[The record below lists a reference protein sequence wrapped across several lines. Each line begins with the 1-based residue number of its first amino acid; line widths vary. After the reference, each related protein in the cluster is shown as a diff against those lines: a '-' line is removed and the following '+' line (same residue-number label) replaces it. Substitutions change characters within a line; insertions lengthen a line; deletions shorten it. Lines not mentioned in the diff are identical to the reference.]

1 MTDSPMKALAHRI
14 LDHYNLDIGR
24 ISPGRELWNTI
35 FEVRTR
41 DGGRY
46 ALRINRPGHR
56 TEIEIRSELLWL
68 DALRHD
74 TDLMVPTP
82 IHTRDGH
89 LIVTDEINGEPR
101 HAALFTWLPGR
112 HVSHK
117 RPPSRRSAY
126 LLGRTTARLH
136 DHADTFRPP
145 DDFSATRFDRIAS
158 LGNHSTIHSNEPNE
172 ILTPERKARLREA
185 TAEIQEETD
194 QLYHHPC
201 GLRFLHADMHFGN
214 VKLINGD
221 TGVLDF
227 DDSLWCFP
235 VQDIGIAV
243 YYLQFRSNKEALT
256 QALREGYES
265 IRPWPEEYPGQVWSY
280 VRARALDLINV
291 SFELDDP
298 GYRARLPEVVE
309 FNEKLI
315 FGTERLS

>member
-1 MTDSPMKALAHRI
+1 VANGDTKALARRVLTHYD
-14 LDHYNLDIGR
+14 LDTER
-24 ISPGRELWNTI
+24 ISRGRQLWNTI

-56 TEIEIRSELLWL
+56 TETEIRSELLWL
-68 DALRHD
+68 DALRND

-82 IHTRDGH
+82 IHTRDGD
-89 LIVTDEINGEPR
+89 LIVTDQLNGEPR

-112 HVSHK
+112 HVARR

-136 DHADTFRPP
+136 NHADTFRPP
-145 DDFSATRFDRIAS
+145 ETFSQTRFDRIAS
-158 LGNHSTIHSNEPNE
+158 LGNHSTIHSDEPSE

-194 QLYHHPC
+194 RLYEDPS

-214 VKLINGD
+214 VKLIASD
-221 TGVLDF
+221 MGVLDF

-235 VQDIGIAV
+235 VQDIGIAM
-243 YYLQFRSNKEALT
+243 YYLQLRGNKEDLT
-256 QALREGYES
+256 RAFREGYER
-265 IRPWPEEYPGQVWSY
+265 IRPWPEEHPGQAWSY

-298 GYRARLPEVVE
+298 GYRAQLPRIIE

-315 FGTERLS
+315 FGAEPET